1 MPWLPEALAS
11 PASICLSAAFP
22 QLDCSS
28 HLAPPQDRQVST
40 GRSMRMAPGPSG
52 RGTPRE
58 GRRPLRV
65 PRISPSA
72 GARHVRVES
81 LSGGTLGQGRIV
93 PRVSSEAAE
102 VVARSRQGGGP
113 ATSRPQPGLS
123 PFPGL
128 DLVLRHH
135 QHWPSSATPPTH
147 THAPRRV
154 WVRFRHQPEHGKAST
169 PDGVPLLC
177 LLNRVL

>member
-1 MPWLPEALAS
+1 M
-11 PASICLSAAFP
+11 
-22 QLDCSS
+22 
-28 HLAPPQDRQVST
+28 ST

-58 GRRPLRV
+58 GRGPLRV

-102 VVARSRQGGGP
+102 VVARSRQGGGRP
-113 ATSRPQPGLS
+113 SDVTSTAWPLS

-135 QHWPSSATPPTH
+135 QHRPSSATPPPTH
-147 THAPRRV
+147 TPHAACGTGFAISLNT
-154 WVRFRHQPEHGKAST
+154 VRPVRPTGCPFFVS
-169 PDGVPLLC
+169 
-177 LLNRVL
+177 